1 MGALL
6 ETKCGMYEPND
17 VGKENTIKITC
28 IVQKSPRDHEKIIS
42 TLRYKI
48 FRPLK
53 SKLCNNNQNFIK
65 FQYNVCLMYKEI
77 MYCNTYTKT
86 FSKFFFNSKFALNEW
101 LRNKIVPL
109 IIF

>member
-48 FRPLK
+48 FMPLK

-65 FQYNVCLMYKEI
+65 FQYNVCLMY
-77 MYCNTYTKT
+77 NVHTYVPRNFVLQYIYKNI
-86 FSKFFFNSKFALNEW
+86 FQVFF
-101 LRNKIVPL
+101 L
-109 IIF
+109 IQNLL

>member
-17 VGKENTIKITC
+17 VGKEREENTIKITC

-53 SKLCNNNQNFIK
+53 SKLCNNQNFIK
-65 FQYNVCLMYKEI
+65 FQYNVCLMY
-77 MYCNTYTKT
+77 NVHTYVQCTYICT
-86 FSKFFFNSKFALNEW
+86 NKFYIAIHIQKHFPSFF
-101 LRNKIVPL
+101 L
-109 IIF
+109 IQKLL